1 MNRPGALL
9 LTCCSVAASA
19 CAQEKVNAGA
29 QVLADFQKRVAEY
42 VKVHKVARA
51 EVHGLKPTDSPEA
64 IERHERKLAH
74 EIRESRRGAQA
85 GDIFTPPIA
94 EEFRRLIGEI
104 MSGPDAGKIRA
115 SLRSAAPVSLP
126 VLNVNDPYPAGVA
139 LQSTPPSLLMNL
151 PQLPPELDY
160 RVVGRT
166 LILRDVEANLIVD
179 SIPNA
184 IP

>member
-9 LTCCSVAASA
+9 LACCTVTASA
-19 CAQEKVNAGA
+19 CAQDKVNAGA

-64 IERHERKLAH
+64 IEHHERKLAH
-74 EIRESRRGAQA
+74 EIREARRGAHP

-94 EEFRRLIGEI
+94 EEFRRLIAET
-104 MSGPDAGKIRA
+104 MSGTEASKIRA
-115 SLRSAAPVSLP
+115 SLRSASPVVLP
-126 VLNVNDPYPAGVA
+126 VLKVNDPYPSGAA

-166 LILRDVEANLIVD
+166 LILRDVEANLVVD
-179 SIPNA
+179 SIANA

>member
-9 LTCCSVAASA
+9 LACCTVTAGA
-19 CAQEKVNAGA
+19 CAQEKVNDGT

-64 IERHERKLAH
+64 IEHHEHKLAH
-74 EIRESRRGAQA
+74 EISESRRGAQA
-85 GDIFTPPIA
+85 GDIFSPPIA
-94 EEFRRLIGEI
+94 DEFRRLIGET
-104 MSGPDAGKIRA
+104 MRGPEAATIRA
-115 SLRSAAPVSLP
+115 SLRSASPVVLP
-126 VLNVNDPYPAGVA
+126 VLKVNDPYPAGVA

-151 PQLPPELDY
+151 PKLPPELDY

-166 LILRDVEANLIVD
+166 LILRDVEANLVVD
-179 SIPNA
+179 CIPNA
-184 IP
+184 LP

>member
-1 MNRPGALL
+1 MNRPAALL
-9 LTCCSVAASA
+9 LACCTVTASA

-29 QVLADFQKRVAEY
+29 QLLADFQKRVAEY
-42 VKVHKVARA
+42 VKVHKMARA

-64 IERHERKLAH
+64 IEHHEHKLAH
-74 EIRESRRGAQA
+74 EIRETRRSAQA
-85 GDIFTPPIA
+85 GDIFTPQIA
-94 EEFRRLIGEI
+94 EEFRRLIKET
-104 MSGPDAGKIRA
+104 MSGPAATKIRA
-115 SLRSAAPVSLP
+115 SLRSASPVVLP
-126 VLNVNDPYPAGVA
+126 VLKVNDPYPAGVA

-166 LILRDVEANLIVD
+166 LILRDVEANLVVD
-179 SIPNA
+179 CIPNA